1 MKIKGYGKMTALAM
15 VTSMIVLLTAACG
28 NGSNNKGNAGSSPN
42 SEARAVTGERVE
54 LTFWNGFTGPDRP
67 AYEALV
73 QKFNDS
79 QPNIHVKMDIT
90 PWDTLLAKLP
100 TSWMT
105 GEGPDMAAF
114 SYSLIPKYAKSN
126 LILPLDELYKGD
138 LTEEMFPQGLT
149 EVLKYEGKWYAAP
162 ANFATLMLYYNKDLF
177 KAAGLD
183 PEKPPTTWAE
193 WQDAIIK
200 TTKTSGND
208 KQYGLV
214 LADHAT
220 IPMWPILVWGNGG
233 DFEAEGQS
241 KMLDPKTVEAFKVWS
256 DLVNNK
262 EITPTGLTGAEAD
275 KLFQSGKA
283 AMEMNG
289 PWMTAGYTSAGLN
302 YDVAPIPVGPGG
314 PVTLADSVALVA
326 GKNTKHKAEILA
338 FMKFWNS
345 KESQEYL
352 SLNSGFPPTRTDM
365 LDNEK
370 LKENAFV
377 PKFAAT
383 SSSAR
388 FYLSGLE
395 NYANINDEA
404 IVPAIQ
410 FITINKKIVEEVL
423 QNADK
428 TLSGLLSG
436 K

>member
-1 MKIKGYGKMTALAM
+1 MKTNTYRKIAAFLLILTLAFM
-15 VTSMIVLLTAACG
+15 TAACG
-28 NGSNNKGNAGSSPN
+28 GGSGDKGNAASP
-42 SEARAVTGERVE
+42 SGTASGAAGGEKVE

-73 QKFNDS
+73 KQFNETH
-79 QPNIHVKMDIT
+79 PNIEIKMDIT

-100 TSWMT
+100 TSWTT
-105 GEGPDMAAF
+105 GEGPDIAAF
-114 SYSLIPKYAKSN
+114 TTSLIPKYARSN
-126 LILPLDELYKGD
+126 LILPVDELFGAELKED
-138 LTEEMFPQGLT
+138 MFPQGLT
-149 EVLKYEGKWYAAP
+149 EVLKYDGKWYGAP

-183 PEKPPTTWAE
+183 PEKPPATWAE
-193 WQDAIIK
+193 WQDAILK

-220 IPMWPILVWGNGG
+220 IAMWPILVWGNGG
-233 DFEAEGQS
+233 DFVSGGQS
-241 KMLDPKTVEAFKVWS
+241 KLLDPKTVEAFQVWS

-262 EITPTGLTGAEAD
+262 GISPTGLTGAEAD

-289 PWMTAGYTSAGLN
+289 PWMTAGYTAAGLN

-345 KESQEYL
+345 KEAQEYL
-352 SLNSGFPPTRTDM
+352 SVNSGFPPTRTDM
-365 LDNEK
+365 LDSEK

-377 PKFAAT
+377 PKFAAASPT
-383 SSSAR
+383 AR
-388 FYLSGLE
+388 FYLAGLE
-395 NYANINDEA
+395 NYSKVNDDV

-410 FITINKKIVEEVL
+410 NMTINKKGVEETL
-423 QNADK
+423 RNAEK
-428 TLSGLLSG
+428 GLSGLLSG